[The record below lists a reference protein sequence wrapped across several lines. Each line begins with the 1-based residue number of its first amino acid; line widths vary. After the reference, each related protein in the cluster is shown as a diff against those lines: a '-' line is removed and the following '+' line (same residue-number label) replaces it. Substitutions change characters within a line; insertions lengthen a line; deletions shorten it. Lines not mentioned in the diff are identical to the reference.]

1 MDTKTTDKKP
11 GKRGAAQIVVLTD
24 VQVPHMARIT
34 TPADTGDAGALGSN
48 RGMSRAQL
56 RSSSHQSPSSV
67 AGSPIPLAT
76 SRTTDHFHTTHSSF
90 GAFGTAYPAANT
102 GRTLP
107 FAQAPS
113 YWDESLTSFL
123 SRMCSPHSFG
133 LESLSI
139 WHDEMA
145 RIKIPLAIT
154 REQWVEAEGY
164 IKYLA
169 QQLAANNAL
178 TGNLNSAMF
187 HFVVHMRS
195 LKTVD
200 FLGDIDAALC
210 SLQFVLRIILKGFA
224 LTMNSDRL
232 RKVLADRPIASGT
245 IDLIIDKQVSL
256 DNGEVRIHAFKQTL
270 ADSTKL
276 YQQLLHY
283 VMLAIARIDVKKSSS
298 MYAFYQD
305 LTGMVLDLFVSQV
318 AVSEDSYTADSLF
331 VQELV
336 DVVGPS
342 RVFNIES
349 TLADECV
356 RALLINAIDPAT
368 ASSSQGLVQ
377 SAYSY
382 LFSRQNAAQTKT
394 LEQHCLFVLLL
405 LISTLPTAKD
415 ARSPYLETIEG
426 LRDLPENSAVKVIGC
441 GVSFRKLF
449 TKLVSEIHCIEWTT
463 LFQILISRNDAF
475 RTYALARTDADTLIV
490 PLLKKIGAA
499 TALPIPS
506 SFSHSQG
513 SNAAASGGSSSGA
526 TGSGGNNRKRSD
538 SRHYPPGTSVYTT
551 VTSDQVQSRHPS
563 ASAWA
568 LPQSPQLGSRS
579 TTARVVSSSNPHP
592 SPSIPSV
599 TGTKTAGS
607 TTATT
612 TAPANNNS
620 NHGSTG
626 QTSTTPGY
634 RLRQSAN
641 LPYAL
646 IPETVPYV
654 HLYLWLDILLAL
666 SSDTQFVEQLQRST
680 IDFWP
685 ALPHPLHKPPLSH
698 CIIVESMRIF
708 QLNIMLLKDSQI
720 HALSL
725 GIVVNVLGRSTR
737 IPTAVAQKLLKLFE
751 MIHKR
756 YSKIA
761 VPPSSPLTDKILVH
775 EADESDEQSVYA
787 QILATLL
794 TLFCQLSYTNNPQ
807 FIYGLLQAKD
817 ILSVFNESDKVGND
831 MVVASAA
838 KTAEELRVRVAYF
851 HALVAALPSPQQ
863 AKDILALVESVVA
876 KGHGTTSSNTRVDLV
891 SRVPSDCEWSAFML
905 PLVWE
910 LLLSSNISTV
920 AESKCMLLEQF
931 ENLVL

>member
-1 MDTKTTDKKP
+1 M
-11 GKRGAAQIVVLTD
+11 
-24 VQVPHMARIT
+24 
-34 TPADTGDAGALGSN
+34 
-48 RGMSRAQL
+48 
-56 RSSSHQSPSSV
+56 
-67 AGSPIPLAT
+67 
-76 SRTTDHFHTTHSSF
+76 
-90 GAFGTAYPAANT
+90 
-102 GRTLP
+102 
-107 FAQAPS
+107 
-113 YWDESLTSFL
+113 
-123 SRMCSPHSFG
+123 
-133 LESLSI
+133 
-139 WHDEMA
+139 
-145 RIKIPLAIT
+145 T
-154 REQWVEAEGY
+154 REQWAEAEGY

-187 HFVVHMRS
+187 HFVVHMRC

-210 SLQFVLRIILKGFA
+210 SLQFVLRILLKGFA
-224 LTMNSDRL
+224 LTMNSDRS

-245 IDLIIDKQVSL
+245 IDLIIDKQLSL

-283 VMLAIARIDVKKSSS
+283 VMLAIARIDVKRSSS

-305 LTGMVLDLFVSQV
+305 LAGMVLDLFVSQV
-318 AVSEDSYTADSLF
+318 TVSEDPCTADSLF

-356 RALLINAIDPAT
+356 RALLINAVDPAA

-405 LISTLPTAKD
+405 LVSTLPTAKD

-426 LRDLPENSAVKVIGC
+426 LKDLPENSAVKVIGC

-490 PLLKKIGAA
+490 PLLKKMGAA

-513 SNAAASGGSSSGA
+513 SSAAASGGGGSGA
-526 TGSGGNNRKRSD
+526 TGSGGNSRKRSD
-538 SRHYPPGTSVYTT
+538 SRHYTPGTSVYTT
-551 VTSDQVQSRHPS
+551 ATSDQAQSQHQS

-568 LPQSPQLGSRS
+568 LPQSPQPGSRS
-579 TTARVVSSSNPHP
+579 TTARVVSSSNPHL
-592 SPSIPSV
+592 SPSISSV
-599 TGTKTAGS
+599 TGAKAAGS
-607 TTATT
+607 T

-646 IPETVPYV
+646 TPETVPYV

-725 GIVVNVLGRSTR
+725 GIMVNVLGRSTR
-737 IPTAVAQKLLKLFE
+737 VPTAVAQKLLKLFE

-761 VPPSSPLTDKILVH
+761 VPPSSPSADKTLAH
-775 EADESDEQSVYA
+775 DADGSDEQSVYA

-794 TLFCQLSYTNNPQ
+794 TLFCQLSYTDNSQ
-807 FIYGLLQAKD
+807 FVYGLLQAKD
-817 ILSVFNESDKVGND
+817 ILGVFNESDKVGND

-863 AKDILALVESVVA
+863 
-876 KGHGTTSSNTRVDLV
+876 
-891 SRVPSDCEWSAFML
+891 
-905 PLVWE
+905 
-910 LLLSSNISTV
+910 
-920 AESKCMLLEQF
+920 
-931 ENLVL
+931 